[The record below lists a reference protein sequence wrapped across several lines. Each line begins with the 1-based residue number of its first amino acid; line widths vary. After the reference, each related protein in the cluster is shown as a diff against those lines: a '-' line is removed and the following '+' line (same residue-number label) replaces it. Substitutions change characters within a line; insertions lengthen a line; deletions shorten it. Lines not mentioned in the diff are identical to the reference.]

1 MFLKN
6 RIIIAAKNVFYKIHF
21 VLIKIHFVLIKI
33 HFVLFKVHFDF
44 PRQLFY
50 VIISEKNGI

>member
-21 VLIKIHFVLIKI
+21 VLFKIHFVLIKI
-33 HFVLFKVHFDF
+33 HFDF
-44 PRQLFY
+44 SRQLFY
-50 VIISEKNGI
+50 IIITKKNGI